1 VRAVWRRLMDSADE
15 HGLCKS
21 RPTKEREREREKKK
35 IKKSAVNRSDL

>member
-21 RPTKEREREREKKK
+21 RPTKEREREREREEEDKKK
-35 IKKSAVNRSDL
+35 RCE

>member
-21 RPTKEREREREKKK
+21 RPTKEREREREREREEEDKKK
-35 IKKSAVNRSDL
+35 RCE